1 MAFYCED
8 GNKKSIFYEEAARD
22 LSINLLF
29 KHEEEAFAFQ
39 NSLVNFR
46 FIHPS
51 FGSKIRIDEAV
62 DPVHLQVA
70 PTRVFHQHFDGAD
83 NNESPFLS
91 LADIRHVLSSQGE
104 SVSYDPIKAL
114 QSLEDITVFPGTTYY
129 WCHLLTRQSKKDKN
143 DENNCIWGS
152 WVFHQYFDALNTE
165 NIGIPLIAVK
175 YVCTSEQTED
185 MPVGDKHESRKRVSV
200 EIQFFDSDTGRRAAF
215 AFQSMM
221 KFGTNV
227 ADVLRYESFL
237 HPKDPVKMKKY
248 LDYKYAETM
257 KAWLEETTS
266 SQ

>member
-8 GNKKSIFYEEAARD
+8 GTKKSIFYEEAARD
-22 LSINLLF
+22 LTINLLF
-29 KHEEEAFAFQ
+29 EHKAEAFAFQ

-62 DPVHLQVA
+62 GMVHLQV
-70 PTRVFHQHFDGAD
+70 PTIRVFQHHYDGAD
-83 NNESPFLS
+83 NNESPVLS

-104 SVSYDPIKAL
+104 SVSYDPVKAL
-114 QSLEDITVFPGTTYY
+114 QSLEDITVFPGTKYY

-165 NIGIPLIAVK
+165 AVGIPLIAVK
-175 YVCTSEQTED
+175 YVSTAEQTED
-185 MPVGDKHESRKRVSV
+185 MPVGDRHETRRKVTV
-200 EIQFFDSDTGRRAAF
+200 EIQFFDSDTGRRAAY

-227 ADVLRYESFL
+227 NDALRCDSYM
-237 HPKDPVKMKKY
+237 HPKDPAKMKEY
-248 LDYKYAETM
+248 LDIKYSATM
-257 KAWLEETTS
+257 KAWQEEAKR
-266 SQ
+266 